1 MEKLIGRVEE
11 LRRLEQAAHRAEAE
25 GARSILVRGDAGIG
39 KSRLVEAVSE
49 QRSTQGWGTAFGLC
63 VEHDDRPLP
72 FGPVVGLLRGLRQ
85 ADPGAFDRV
94 ASARRDDLAALL
106 PELSD
111 AGSGPAGDVDR
122 LIDAVVDTV
131 RRLAD
136 ERPLVLTVEDV
147 QWSDPASRDVLASLM
162 IDLGTAPVLL
172 LLTQRTGAVGG
183 DPLATWIGERQ
194 RLATVESIEL
204 SGFDLDEL
212 AEQAAAILGRSPA
225 PEEVRALRD
234 RTGGNVYFAEELL
247 RAERD
252 GHSTLPP
259 SLEAFLAG
267 RVARLDP
274 EARAAAAVIAVAGGR
289 VELGVLAEALGVR
302 PDAASFSSTAFGD
315 LLDRLHRAAV
325 VEFSGRIYRF
335 RHGLLRDVVLP
346 SIPPH
351 EAARLHRALAIA
363 RSARLGATPS
373 PRELAE
379 LAHHWDE
386 ADHGEQALV
395 SLLRAGRAAARTG
408 AHDTAADLLLRVLAR
423 WPQVPEASDLTR
435 TDRVEIVVEAV
446 ESLALCYRGVEAVH
460 VIEEALAG
468 WAGRLPS
475 GRRALL
481 HAQIAPVQ
489 HHLGN
494 PAAAD
499 ALIARAET
507 LIGEERSA
515 DAARVHHRVCKHAVA
530 SGRIHATLTAADR
543 AIEIATTH
551 GPHQVLVEASATKA
565 LALGVTGRPEEG
577 RRLAA
582 TARRL
587 AFADGLV
594 AQVAYTHRVEMLI
607 AVFNDGRTEESFR
620 AAEAGLAFAR
630 ERCGPRWQA
639 DFELDLFLGLVEA
652 GRFDEALAP
661 LESLLAAPIDDLRR
675 LTVLQ
680 TAGLRALC
688 LGEIDEAAAWLDDAR
703 LLAERYD
710 SAQETGVQARLEA
723 ELHRRC
729 GEPSEALASIDRA
742 LELQLASDNLAYTR
756 ESIVEKVRVL
766 ADLVRVDGADACAAV
781 VDQCH
786 ALVGGFWGHG
796 AANRAW
802 RALMEFEL
810 ERCGVPLLTGAL
822 DLRSIDR
829 RAEELAAELERCGFA
844 HEAAGVRGEVATDIV
859 AADLPVP
866 VGESLTQRELEV
878 AALVAAGLSNKAI
891 GSRLGVSPR
900 TISTHVSRILRK
912 LGVERRGEVAALYL
926 TAVSR
931 RGAGS
936 RPRSLGFGGPLT
948 MRARTAVEIV
958 STAIVPSTTT
968 MNPRPAP
975 PQSLNRSAW
984 ASLSPIPP
992 APTRPITAE
1001 ARMLTSNR

>member
-25 GARSILVRGDAGIG
+25 GARSILIRGDAGIG

-49 QRSTQGWGTAFGLC
+49 QRSAQGWRSAFGLC

-85 ADPGAFDRV
+85 ADPDTFDRV
-94 ASARRDDLAALL
+94 ASARRDDLTALL
-106 PELSD
+106 PDLGGTTPS
-111 AGSGPAGDVDR
+111 AGGGGDVDR

-162 IDLGTAPVLL
+162 VDLGTAPVLL

-212 AEQAAAILGRSPA
+212 AEQAAAILGRRPA
-225 PEEVRALRD
+225 PDEVRALRD

-247 RAERD
+247 RAQRD

-274 EARAAAAVIAVAGGR
+274 EARAAADVLAIAGGR
-289 VELGVLAEALGVR
+289 IELSVLAEALGV
-302 PDAASFSSTAFGD
+302 PLDTPSFNDPASFRD
-315 LLDRLHRAAV
+315 LLERLHRAAV
-325 VEFSGRIYRF
+325 VEFRGRVYRF

-351 EAARLHRALAIA
+351 EAARLHRVLAIA
-363 RSARLGATPS
+363 RASRLGATPS

-386 ADHGEQALV
+386 ADQGEEALV
-395 SLLRAGRAAARTG
+395 ALLRAGRAAARTG
-408 AHDTAADLLLRVLAR
+408 AHDTAADLLLRALDR
-423 WPQVPEASDLTR
+423 WPRVAQASELTR
-435 TDRVEIVVEAV
+435 TDRVEVVVEAI

-460 VIEEALAG
+460 VVEEALAG
-468 WAGRLPS
+468 WAGDLAS

-481 HAQIAPVQ
+481 HAQIAPIQ

-499 ALIARAET
+499 VLIARAET

-530 SGRIHATLTAADR
+530 SGRIHATLIAADR

-607 AVFNDGRTEESFR
+607 AVFNDGRTDESFR

-652 GRFDEALAP
+652 GRFDEALEP
-661 LESLLAAPIDDLRR
+661 LERLLAAPIDDLRR

-680 TAGLRALC
+680 TAALRALC
-688 LGEIDEAAAWLDDAR
+688 LDQVDETAAWLDDAR

-723 ELHRRC
+723 EWHRRR
-729 GEPSEALASIDRA
+729 GELSEALASIDRA
-742 LELQLASDNLAYTR
+742 LELQLASDNLTYTR
-756 ESIVEKVRVL
+756 ESIVEKLRIL
-766 ADLVRVDGADACAAV
+766 AGLLASEPPEAMAATVDA
-781 VDQCH
+781 CH
-786 ALVGGFWGHG
+786 ALVEGFWGHG

-829 RAEELAAELERCGFA
+829 RAEELAAELDRCGFA
-844 HEAAGVRGEVATDIV
+844 HEAAGVRGEVGAGDTALHNTATEHPATGGTAIDGTAI
-859 AADLPVP
+859 DLPVL
-866 VGESLTQRELEV
+866 VGESLTQRELDVV
-878 AALVAAGLSNKAI
+878 ALLAEGLSNKAI
-891 GSRLGVSPR
+891 GARLGVSPR
-900 TISTHVSRILRK
+900 TVSTHVSRILRK

-926 TAVSR
+926 TAMSR
-931 RGAGS
+931 R
-936 RPRSLGFGGPLT
+936 
-948 MRARTAVEIV
+948 
-958 STAIVPSTTT
+958 
-968 MNPRPAP
+968 
-975 PQSLNRSAW
+975 
-984 ASLSPIPP
+984 
-992 APTRPITAE
+992 
-1001 ARMLTSNR
+1001 